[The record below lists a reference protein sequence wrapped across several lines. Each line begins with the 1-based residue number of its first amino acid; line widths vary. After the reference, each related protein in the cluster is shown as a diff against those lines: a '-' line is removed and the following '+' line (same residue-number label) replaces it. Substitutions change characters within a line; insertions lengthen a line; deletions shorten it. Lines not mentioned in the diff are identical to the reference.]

1 MMQNLCIKRTPQQ
14 LTVCFCDLQSPELVL
29 NRYLNFQSFCLNC
42 VGLFGNVMDISRAC
56 LGPFHRRFCVSLGR
70 AIVVSHNISNKTYVI
85 QAKNIINDINFDL
98 GQNTATGKVNFN
110 QNSWKK
116 PRNLLKKICF
126 KRNLWNSSQIVSFEY
141 SFTRYK

>member
-1 MMQNLCIKRTPQQ
+1 
-14 LTVCFCDLQSPELVL
+14 
-29 NRYLNFQSFCLNC
+29 
-42 VGLFGNVMDISRAC
+42 MDIPRAC

-110 QNSWKK
+110 QIRE
-116 PRNLLKKICF
+116 RNLGICGKGLF
-126 KRNLWNSSQIVSFEY
+126 KEKFVKFKSNQ
-141 SFTRYK
+141 K